1 MPKQTIPVPG
11 SGPSAALPDVI
22 RAERVWHPW
31 RWMISIFVTLLM
43 LRFVLLIATNQ
54 NLQWPVVAEYMFNP
68 VVLRGLGMTLWLTA
82 LAMVVGFVLGT
93 ALALFRMSSIAPL
106 SFFALGFTWLFR
118 SIPTLVLLIF
128 LYNISILIP
137 TVEIAIPFG
146 PVLWSERTNDLVTPF
161 VAATI
166 GLGFHKAAYMSEII
180 RAGLL
185 AVDDGQKQAATS
197 LGMSSATMLRRVI
210 LPQAM
215 RVIIPPTG
223 SEIISTLKLTSL
235 VSVISMADLLYTVET
250 IYARTFQTI
259 PLLIVACLWYLI
271 LTSILQ
277 TAQRYVEA
285 YFGRGYRSRG
295 GDTDHSAAQ
304 E

>member
-1 MPKQTIPVPG
+1 MAQH
-11 SGPSAALPDVI
+11 SLSAASGGAIPAANFPDVSK
-22 RAERVWHPW
+22 ANKVWHPW
-31 RWMISIFVTLLM
+31 RWAISIFIILLM
-43 LRFVLLIATNQ
+43 LRVIVLIATNK
-54 NLQWPVVAEYMFNP
+54 NLQWDVVAAHMFDP
-68 VVLRGLGMTLWLTA
+68 VVLRGLGMTLWLTC
-82 LAMVVGFVLGT
+82 LAMVVGFTLGT

-106 SFFALGFTWLFR
+106 SYFALGFTWLFR
-118 SIPTLVLLIF
+118 SVPTLVLLIF

-137 TVEIAIPFG
+137 TVELAIPFG

-185 AVDDGQKQAATS
+185 SVDDGQKQAATA
-197 LGMSSATMLRRVI
+197 LGMSSTTMLRRVI

-235 VSVISMADLLYTVET
+235 VSVISMADLLYTIET

-277 TAQRYVEA
+277 TGQRYVERH
-285 YFGRGYRSRG
+285 FGRGYRS
-295 GDTDHSAAQ
+295 TANHTASQ